1 VKLQIET
8 NGELEVDISVS
19 NLKPR
24 ISTWLFS
31 AWAHVK
37 KMEAMI
43 QKMVAKNWFERVFLS
58 TFQLKTIEVNAKS
71 PLFTMN
77 P

>member
-1 VKLQIET
+1 LIILQRPFKHAFKLEFHNCTATEVKLQIEA
-8 NGELEVDISVS
+8 NGELEVDLSVS

-43 QKMVAKNWFERVFLS
+43 
-58 TFQLKTIEVNAKS
+58 
-71 PLFTMN
+71 
-77 P
+77 